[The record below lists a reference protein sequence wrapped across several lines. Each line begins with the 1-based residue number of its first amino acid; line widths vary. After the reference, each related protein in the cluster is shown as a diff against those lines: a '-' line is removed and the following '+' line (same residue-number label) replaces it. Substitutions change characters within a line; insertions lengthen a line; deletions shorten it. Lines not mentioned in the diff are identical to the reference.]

1 MAKTTKKTAAGAQQ
15 YTSKTG
21 TATAMKVLDP
31 DIKRFIAGDISVDEF
46 KKKHGV
52 HPLKASSMLYSS
64 SAAERSAKRVKKDAA
79 SKTPSKLSEKIT
91 KIIVDTNDEA
101 EKNFSS
107 TGKRYNKG
115 GSTTGKK
122 YNKGGYVAC
131 GASNPASQKRSK

>member
-1 MAKTTKKTAAGAQQ
+1 
-15 YTSKTG
+15 
-21 TATAMKVLDP
+21 MKVLDP

-64 SAAERSAKRVKKDAA
+64 SAAERSANRNKDLDKKGRSGKDR
-79 SKTPSKLSEKIT
+79 
-91 KIIVDTNDEA
+91 IVNMNDEA

>member
-64 SAAERSAKRVKKDAA
+64 SAAERSVNRNKDLDKKGRSGKDR
-79 SKTPSKLSEKIT
+79 
-91 KIIVDTNDEA
+91 IVNMNDEA

>member
-52 HPLKASSMLYSS
+52 HPLKAQSLLYSS
-64 SAAERSAKRVKKDAA
+64 TAVERSVNRSKDLAKKGRSGKD
-79 SKTPSKLSEKIT
+79 P
-91 KIIVDTNDEA
+91 IVSMNDEA